1 MAPEQV
7 LHAAIKQLAGF
18 DFTKADG
25 LDGTL
30 FTLDLLTRAP
40 LLQHALVSVLGCSKL
55 SCTPADQDE
64 EIRMKRGTLPVQTL
78 LALENGT
85 SQASRPWWRGT
96 DAGVTC
102 AAAHHLFYCSA

>member
-1 MAPEQV
+1 MLANAACFLLQV

-40 LLQHALVSVLGCSKL
+40 LLQHALVSVLG
-55 SCTPADQDE
+55 D
-64 EIRMKRGTLPVQTL
+64 RV
-78 LALENGT
+78 
-85 SQASRPWWRGT
+85 
-96 DAGVTC
+96 
-102 AAAHHLFYCSA
+102 